1 MELSAGGLH
10 LNKKPKKPQRD
21 GGDEKISLEMIT
33 LSALERG
40 LAMTDIR
47 RTTLG
52 QIVDFVI
59 EYNNRN
65 EKDERPKRVKA
76 TQADI
81 NAFFG
86 G

>member
-1 MELSAGGLH
+1 
-10 LNKKPKKPQRD
+10 
-21 GGDEKISLEMIT
+21 MIT

-40 LAMTDIR
+40 LTMTDIR
-47 RTTLG
+47 RMTLG

-65 EKDERPKRVKA
+65 EKDDKPKRVKA

-81 NAFFG
+81 HAFFG

>member
-1 MELSAGGLH
+1 
-10 LNKKPKKPQRD
+10 
-21 GGDEKISLEMIT
+21 MIT

-40 LAMTDIR
+40 LTMTDIR
-47 RTTLG
+47 RMTLG

-65 EKDERPKRVKA
+65 EKDDKPKRVKA

>member
-1 MELSAGGLH
+1 
-10 LNKKPKKPQRD
+10 
-21 GGDEKISLEMIT
+21 MIT

-40 LAMTDIR
+40 LTMTDIR
-47 RTTLG
+47 RMTLG

-65 EKDERPKRVKA
+65 EKDNRPKRVEA

-81 NAFFG
+81 DAFFG